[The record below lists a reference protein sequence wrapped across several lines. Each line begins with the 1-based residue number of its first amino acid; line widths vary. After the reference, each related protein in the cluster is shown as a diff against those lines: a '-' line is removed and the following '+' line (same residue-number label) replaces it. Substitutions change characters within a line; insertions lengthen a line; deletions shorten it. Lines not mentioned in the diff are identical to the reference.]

1 MHLFSPSRLLTTGG
15 KPALMTVSGT
25 LFSIMPNFY
34 CSIEGEN
41 IIKISAMLRTTR
53 DAYSWYDCRLPLHQ
67 IGAFYSNM
75 QDDPEGSLL
84 QYFDYDVNRPL
95 RNTPDFATLP
105 PPSLAELGL

>member
-15 KPALMTVSGT
+15 KPALMTTSGT

-53 DAYSWYDCRLPLHQ
+53 DAYSWYECRVKIDALYT
-67 IGAFYSNM
+67 FYELFVEN
-75 QDDPEGSLL
+75 PERALVI
-84 QYFDYDVNRPL
+84 YFDFDVNRPL
-95 RNTPDFATLP
+95 RNTPDYASLP
-105 PPSLAELGL
+105 PPSLEELGL